1 MLSLIFLLND
11 VVILYAIFYYYLLF
25 IGLYTYLGEK
35 DVVKRGIFTFI
46 FRNSPV
52 V

>member
-25 IGLYTYLGEK
+25 IGLYTYSGEK
-35 DVVKRGIFTFI
+35 DVVKRGISTFI